1 VMGGACD
8 TPRVGVLFLC
18 VVYMYMYVCTGK
30 NLTKIYYY
38 SRIEHMEPE
47 LDYYAR
53 NKQARKEY
61 QRLYYERNKGRI
73 QRKRKLEEIEDPKK
87 FEYRK
92 SYNQSYYQKNKEK
105 ILKKRAEAYATKK
118 RIKAGQKGD
127 NAETQS

>member
-1 VMGGACD
+1 MMGGSCD
-8 TPRVGVLFLC
+8 TPRVGSQFLC

-38 SRIEHMEPE
+38 SRIEDMEQE

-92 SYNQSYYQKNKEK
+92 GYNQSYYQENKEK
-105 ILKKRAEAYATKK
+105 ILKKRAEVYAAKK